1 MDRVSYLDLAEEEEE
16 EEPLHSAFLLFLL
29 LLAEN
34 VEAAAAGRILYND
47 STGGC
52 SATMSQYSRILSKP
66 SFFYHFSL
74 EKNQFLERW
83 GSPENYQRILKSRKV
98 SVKKAR
104 VYDIIQI
111 YVCNNNENCVTLLV
125 N

>member
-1 MDRVSYLDLAEEEEE
+1 MDRVSYLDLAEEEE

-34 VEAAAAGRILYND
+34 VEAAAAAAGRILYND

-66 SFFYHFSL
+66 SFF
-74 EKNQFLERW
+74 
-83 GSPENYQRILKSRKV
+83 
-98 SVKKAR
+98 
-104 VYDIIQI
+104 
-111 YVCNNNENCVTLLV
+111 
-125 N
+125 